1 MFNLLQQVITD
12 TLKTTDTLPAG
23 ASTVYTTQAPVATQP
38 ATVGFGQ
45 SLIDSFRGAMMMILA
60 AIPKI
65 IGFLLILFIGWLIA
79 GWVAG
84 LVTRLLRAIRFNDA
98 ADKAGIGKFVANSGA
113 GSDSSA
119 AVGGIVKWVFRL
131 VVLLA
136 AFSALGLTAMS
147 LVLSQFL
154 LWLPNLIVAVG
165 VLVLGGMLGRAAGDL
180 TRGAT
185 AEGGFSNPD
194 TLATVAKWTIW
205 GFAIIIAVNQI
216 GIGVAVI
223 NTLLMGLVGAVA
235 LASGLA
241 FGLGGRDLAS
251 RKLDDWSAQL
261 GDSSGKAKRSANA
274 ARGGTG
280 Q

>member
-1 MFNLLQQVITD
+1 MLNLLQQVVTD
-12 TLKTTDTLPAG
+12 TLRMPDTVTAAP
-23 ASTVYTTQAPVATQP
+23 VYTTPAPVVTQP
-38 ATVGFGQ
+38 AAVSFGQ
-45 SLIDSFRGAMMMILA
+45 SLVDSFRGAMTMILA

-79 GWVAG
+79 GWIAG

-119 AVGGIVKWVFRL
+119 AVGGIVKWVIRL

-136 AFSALGLTAMS
+136 AFAALGLTAMS

-154 LWLPNLIVAVG
+154 LWLPNLVVAVG

-185 AEGGFSNPD
+185 AEGGFSNSD

-223 NTLLMGLVGAVA
+223 NTLLTGLVAAVA
-235 LASGLA
+235 LATGLA
-241 FGLGGRDLAS
+241 FGLGGRDLAA
-251 RKLDDWSAQL
+251 RKLGDWSQQL
-261 GDSSGKAKRSANA
+261 GDSGGKAGSAANA
-274 ARGGTG
+274 AKR
-280 Q
+280 QM

>member
-1 MFNLLQQVITD
+1 MLNLLQQVVSD
-12 TLKTTDTLPAG
+12 TLRTADTLAAP
-23 ASTVYTTQAPVATQP
+23 VYTTTAPVATQP
-38 ATVGFGQ
+38 AHVGFGQ
-45 SLIDSFRGAMMMILA
+45 SLVDSFRGAMTMIVA

-84 LVTRLLRAIRFNDA
+84 LVTRLLRAVRFNEA
-98 ADKAGIGKFVANSGA
+98 ADKAGIGKFVAS
-113 GSDSSA
+113 SDPGTDPSA
-119 AVGGIVKWVFRL
+119 AVGGVVKWIIRL

-136 AFSALGLTAMS
+136 AFGALGLTAMS

-154 LWLPNLIVAVG
+154 LWLPNLVVAVG

-180 TRGAT
+180 VRGAT
-185 AEGGFSNPD
+185 AEGGFSNPN
-194 TLATVAKWTIW
+194 TLSTVAKWTIW

-223 NTLLMGLVGAVA
+223 NTLLTGLVGAVA
-235 LASGLA
+235 LAAGLA

-261 GDSSGKAKRSANA
+261 GDSGGKANRSANA
-274 ARGGTG
+274 AGRQTG

>member
-1 MFNLLQQVITD
+1 MLNLLQQVVTD
-12 TLKTTDTLPAG
+12 TLRMPDTVSIA
-23 ASTVYTTQAPVATQP
+23 APVTTTPAPLTAQP
-38 ATVGFGQ
+38 AAVSFGQ
-45 SLIDSFRGAMMMILA
+45 SLVDSFRGAMTIIVA

-119 AVGGIVKWVFRL
+119 AVGGIVKWVIRL

-136 AFSALGLTAMS
+136 AFAALGLTAMS

-154 LWLPNLIVAVG
+154 LWLPNLVVAVG

-185 AEGGFSNPD
+185 AEGGFSNSD

-223 NTLLMGLVGAVA
+223 NTLLTGLVAAVA
-235 LASGLA
+235 LATGLA
-241 FGLGGRDLAS
+241 FGLGGRDLAA
-251 RKLDDWSAQL
+251 RKLGDWSQQL
-261 GDSSGKAKRSANA
+261 GDSGGKAGSAANA
-274 ARGGTG
+274 AKR
-280 Q
+280 QM

>member
-12 TLKTTDTLPAG
+12 TLKMDTVSA
-23 ASTVYTTQAPVATQP
+23 AP
-38 ATVGFGQ
+38 ATVYSTPAPVVTQTAPVSFGQ
-45 SLIDSFRGAMMMILA
+45 SLVDSFRGAMTMILA

-65 IGFLLILFIGWLIA
+65 IGFLLILFIGWLVA

-84 LVTRLLRAIRFNDA
+84 LVTRLLRAIRFNEA
-98 ADKAGIGKFVANSGA
+98 ADKAGVGKFVANSGA
-113 GSDSSA
+113 GTDSSA
-119 AVGGIVKWVFRL
+119 AVGGIVKWVIRL

-136 AFSALGLTAMS
+136 AFGALGLTAMS

-154 LWLPNLIVAVG
+154 LWLPNLVVAVG
-165 VLVLGGMLGRAAGDL
+165 VLLLGGMLGRAAGDL

-223 NTLLMGLVGAVA
+223 NTLLTGLVAAVA
-235 LASGLA
+235 LATGLA

-251 RKLDDWSAQL
+251 RKLDDWSSQL

-274 ARGGTG
+274 ARGGTD

>member
-1 MFNLLQQVITD
+1 MFNFLQQVITD
-12 TLKTTDTLPAG
+12 TLKPMDPITGAGPVAYTDP
-23 ASTVYTTQAPVATQP
+23 APVVAHP
-38 ATVGFGQ
+38 ASVSFGQ
-45 SLIDSFRGAMMMILA
+45 SLVDSFRGAMTMILA

-98 ADKAGIGKFVANSGA
+98 ADKAGVAKFVANSGA
-113 GSDSSA
+113 GTDASA
-119 AVGGIVKWVFRL
+119 AVGAIVKWVVRL

-136 AFSALGLTAMS
+136 AFGALGLTAMS

-154 LWLPNLIVAVG
+154 LWLPNLVVAVG

-185 AEGGFSNPD
+185 AEGGFSNPG

-223 NTLLMGLVGAVA
+223 NTLLTGLVGAVA
-235 LASGLA
+235 IATGLA

-251 RKLDDWSAQL
+251 RKLDDWSSQL
-261 GDSSGKAKRSANA
+261 GDSGSRAARSADSV
-274 ARGGTG
+274 RRDT
-280 Q
+280 

>member
-1 MFNLLQQVITD
+1 MLNLLQQVVTD
-12 TLKTTDTLPAG
+12 TMRMPDTLVAAP
-23 ASTVYTTQAPVATQP
+23 VYPSPAPVATQP
-38 ATVGFGQ
+38 ASVGFGQ
-45 SLIDSFRGAMMMILA
+45 SLIDSFRAAMTMIVS

-79 GWVAG
+79 GWIAG

-113 GSDSSA
+113 GSDSAA
-119 AVGGIVKWVFRL
+119 AVGGIVKWVIRL

-136 AFSALGLTAMS
+136 AFGALGLTAMS

-154 LWLPNLIVAVG
+154 LWLPNLVVAVG

-180 TRGAT
+180 VRGAT
-185 AEGGFSNPD
+185 AEGGFGNPG
-194 TLATVAKWTIW
+194 TLATVAKWTVW

-216 GIGVAVI
+216 GVGVAVI
-223 NTLLMGLVGAVA
+223 NTLLTGLVGAVA
-235 LASGLA
+235 LAAGLS

-261 GDSSGKAKRSANA
+261 SSDKTGRSANA
-274 ARGGTG
+274 AKREM
-280 Q
+280 

>member
-1 MFNLLQQVITD
+1 MLTLLQQVVTD
-12 TLKTTDTLPAG
+12 TLSRPDSLVNTP
-23 ASTVYTTQAPVATQP
+23 VYNTPAPVTTQP
-38 ATVGFGQ
+38 AHVGFGQ
-45 SLIDSFRGAMMMILA
+45 SLVDSFRGAMTMILA

-84 LVTRLLRAIRFNDA
+84 LVTRLLRAVRFNDA
-98 ADKAGIGKFVANSGA
+98 ADKAGVGKFVASS
-113 GSDSSA
+113 SDPGTDPSA
-119 AVGGIVKWVFRL
+119 AVGGVVKWIIRL

-136 AFSALGLTAMS
+136 AFGALGLTAMS

-154 LWLPNLIVAVG
+154 LWLPNLVVAVG

-180 TRGAT
+180 VRGAT

-223 NTLLMGLVGAVA
+223 NTLLTGLVGAVA
-235 LASGLA
+235 LAAGLA
-241 FGLGGRDLAS
+241 FGLGGRDLAA
-251 RKLDDWSAQL
+251 RKLDDWSNQL
-261 GDSSGKAKRSANA
+261 GDSSGKARRSASA
-274 ARGGTG
+274 ART
-280 Q
+280 QP